1 MTENNET
8 QARALNSMRVAD
20 LQALAAEMGIKGGAR
35 LRKSQLIEAIEQ
47 ARGQNK
53 PESATSAETQPSEN
67 QGAAE
72 KPAAEP
78 AAEAARAE
86 KAEQPADSD
95 AAPARQSRRRVTVA
109 SGAADSDSKQGDK
122 PATDESATEDADK
135 AAQNDKPAETQSQD
149 GKQAQADKQ
158 GDKQAQADKQSQ
170 SSADAES
177 TKSDK
182 RGDNGGKNGDGND
195 QARKKSKSN
204 KSKKRNQNDS
214 GDGDGSKSSKDDDS
228 SSPKTLDDIVL
239 PPARDD
245 ESNSNAESSDD
256 DKQQEH
262 SNNNRKRSRSR
273 SRNRNDD
280 SNQNHNQQ
288 RQRNRNRRDDAD
300 PEIAP
305 DDVLLPIAGILDVL
319 DNYAFVRTSGYL
331 PGANDVYVSLGQV
344 KKYGLRKGDAIVG
357 AIRQPREGEHQGG
370 RQKYNALA
378 KIDTING
385 QTPDQIAKRPEFD
398 SLTPLYP
405 VDRLRLET
413 AGGHAAQRMV
423 DLFAPIGK
431 GTRGIIV
438 APPKSGK
445 SIMLERVA
453 SAVAQNEPDAHLML
467 VLVGER
473 PEEVTRLQRMING
486 EVVSSTFDMP
496 AENHTTIAE
505 LAIERAKRLVELG
518 LDVVVLLDSL
528 TQLCRA
534 YNIAAPGSGRIIDGG
549 VDASA
554 LYLPKTFFGAA
565 RNVENGGSLTILA
578 TAMVETGSRTDEV
591 ILEEFAGTANM
602 ELRLSRAIADKRIFP
617 AVDIQQSSTLHEE
630 DLLSEAE
637 LAATWK
643 IRRALG
649 DDAQVSLES
658 VLERLSSTATN
669 EEFVAAVSREA
680 NLAVRA

>member
-1 MTENNET
+1 MTEQNET
-8 QARALNSMRVAD
+8 QARPLNSMRVAD
-20 LQALAAEMGIKGGAR
+20 LQALAAEMGIKGSAR
-35 LRKSQLIEAIEQ
+35 LRKSQLIEVIEQ
-47 ARGQNK
+47 ARGQSSPK
-53 PESATSAETQPSEN
+53 AAAAAKN
-67 QGAAE
+67 QAAADD
-72 KPAAEP
+72 KST
-78 AAEAARAE
+78 
-86 KAEQPADSD
+86 EQSNADSK
-95 AAPARQSRRRVTVA
+95 PSSARQPRRRVTVA
-109 SGAADSDSKQGDK
+109 PEAAAEKRDNNEADGRRGNQNEPGNADQSAADAKSAEKDSDK
-122 PATDESATEDADK
+122 PADSGTK
-135 AAQNDKPAETQSQD
+135 
-149 GKQAQADKQ
+149 
-158 GDKQAQADKQSQ
+158 
-170 SSADAES
+170 SADG
-177 TKSDK
+177 
-182 RGDNGGKNGDGND
+182 GD
-195 QARKKSKSN
+195 QPRKKSKSN
-204 KSKKRNQNDS
+204 KSKKRNQNDNS
-214 GDGDGSKSSKDDDS
+214 DDDAAKGNES

-245 ESNSNAESSDD
+245 DSSGESEDADG

-262 SNNNRKRSRSR
+262 SGSGRKRSRSR

-280 SNQNHNQQ
+280 SNQNQNQQ
-288 RQRNRNRRDDAD
+288 RQRGRNRRDDAD

-385 QTPDQIAKRPEFD
+385 QTPEQIAKRPEFD

-431 GTRGIIV
+431 GTRGIVV

-453 SAVAQNEPDAHLML
+453 SAVTQNEPDAHLML

-554 LYLPKTFFGAA
+554 LHLPKTFFGAA
-565 RNVENGGSLTILA
+565 RNIENGGSLTILA

-602 ELRLSRAIADKRIFP
+602 ELRLSRAMADKRIFP

-630 DLLSEAE
+630 DLLSETE

-649 DDAQVSLES
+649 DDTQVSLES

>member
-1 MTENNET
+1 MTEQNET
-8 QARALNSMRVAD
+8 QARPLNSMRVAD
-20 LQALAAEMGIKGGAR
+20 LQALAAEMGIKGSAR
-35 LRKSQLIEAIEQ
+35 LRKSQLIEVIEQ
-47 ARGQNK
+47 ARGQSSPK
-53 PESATSAETQPSEN
+53 AAAAAEN
-67 QGAAE
+67 QAAADD
-72 KPAAEP
+72 KT
-78 AAEAARAE
+78 
-86 KAEQPADSD
+86 AEQSNADSK
-95 AAPARQSRRRVTVA
+95 PSSARQPRRRVTVA
-109 SGAADSDSKQGDK
+109 PEAAAEKRDNNEADGRRGNQNEPGNADQSAADAKSAEKDSDK
-122 PATDESATEDADK
+122 PADSGTK
-135 AAQNDKPAETQSQD
+135 
-149 GKQAQADKQ
+149 
-158 GDKQAQADKQSQ
+158 
-170 SSADAES
+170 SADG
-177 TKSDK
+177 
-182 RGDNGGKNGDGND
+182 GD
-195 QARKKSKSN
+195 QPRKKSKSN
-204 KSKKRNQNDS
+204 KSKKRNQNNNS
-214 GDGDGSKSSKDDDS
+214 DDDGAKGNES

-245 ESNSNAESSDD
+245 DSSGESEDADD

-262 SNNNRKRSRSR
+262 SGNGRKRSRSR

-280 SNQNHNQQ
+280 SNQNQNQQ
-288 RQRNRNRRDDAD
+288 RQRGRNRRDDAD

-385 QTPDQIAKRPEFD
+385 QTPEQIAKRPEFD

-431 GTRGIIV
+431 GTRGIVV

-453 SAVAQNEPDAHLML
+453 SAVTQNEPDAHLML

-554 LYLPKTFFGAA
+554 LHLPKTFFGAA
-565 RNVENGGSLTILA
+565 RNIENGGSLTILA

-602 ELRLSRAIADKRIFP
+602 ELRLSRAMADKRIFP

-630 DLLSEAE
+630 DLLSETE

-649 DDAQVSLES
+649 DDTQVSLES

>member
-1 MTENNET
+1 MTEQNET
-8 QARALNSMRVAD
+8 QARPLNSMRVAD
-20 LQALAAEMGIKGGAR
+20 LQALAAEMGIKGSAR
-35 LRKSQLIEAIEQ
+35 LRKSQLIEVIEQ
-47 ARGQNK
+47 ARGQSSPK
-53 PESATSAETQPSEN
+53 AAAAAEN
-67 QGAAE
+67 QAAADDKTAE
-72 KPAAEP
+72 QSNADSKPS
-78 AAEAARAE
+78 AAR
-86 KAEQPADSD
+86 QP
-95 AAPARQSRRRVTVA
+95 RRRVTVA
-109 SGAADSDSKQGDK
+109 PEAAAEKRDNNEADGRRGNQNEPGNADQSAADAKSAEKDSDK
-122 PATDESATEDADK
+122 PADSGTK
-135 AAQNDKPAETQSQD
+135 
-149 GKQAQADKQ
+149 
-158 GDKQAQADKQSQ
+158 
-170 SSADAES
+170 SADG
-177 TKSDK
+177 
-182 RGDNGGKNGDGND
+182 GD
-195 QARKKSKSN
+195 QPRKKSKSN
-204 KSKKRNQNDS
+204 KSKKRNQNNNS
-214 GDGDGSKSSKDDDS
+214 DDDGAKGNES

-245 ESNSNAESSDD
+245 DSSGESEDADD

-262 SNNNRKRSRSR
+262 SGNGRKRSRSR

-280 SNQNHNQQ
+280 SNQNQNQQ
-288 RQRNRNRRDDAD
+288 RQRGRNRRDDAD

-357 AIRQPREGEHQGG
+357 AIRQPREGEHQGV

-385 QTPDQIAKRPEFD
+385 QTPEQIAKRPEFD

-431 GTRGIIV
+431 GTRGIVV

-453 SAVAQNEPDAHLML
+453 SAVTQNEPDAHLML

-554 LYLPKTFFGAA
+554 LHLPKTFFGAA
-565 RNVENGGSLTILA
+565 RNIENGGSLTILA

-602 ELRLSRAIADKRIFP
+602 ELRLSRAMADKRIFP

-630 DLLSEAE
+630 DLLSETE

-649 DDAQVSLES
+649 DDTQVSLES

>member
-1 MTENNET
+1 MTEQNET
-8 QARALNSMRVAD
+8 QARPLNSMRVAD
-20 LQALAAEMGIKGGAR
+20 LQALAAEMGIKGSAR
-35 LRKSQLIEAIEQ
+35 LRKSQLIEVIEQ
-47 ARGQNK
+47 ARGQSSPK
-53 PESATSAETQPSEN
+53 AAAAAEN
-67 QGAAE
+67 QAAADD
-72 KPAAEP
+72 KST
-78 AAEAARAE
+78 
-86 KAEQPADSD
+86 EQSNADSK
-95 AAPARQSRRRVTVA
+95 PSSARQPRRRVTVA
-109 SGAADSDSKQGDK
+109 PEAASEKRDNNEADGRRGKQNEPANADQSAADAKSTEKDSDK
-122 PATDESATEDADK
+122 PADS
-135 AAQNDKPAETQSQD
+135 
-149 GKQAQADKQ
+149 
-158 GDKQAQADKQSQ
+158 
-170 SSADAES
+170 S
-177 TKSDK
+177 TKSADG
-182 RGDNGGKNGDGND
+182 GD
-195 QARKKSKSN
+195 QPRKKSKSN
-204 KSKKRNQNDS
+204 KSKKRNQNDNS
-214 GDGDGSKSSKDDDS
+214 DDDAAKGNES

-245 ESNSNAESSDD
+245 DSSGESEDADG

-262 SNNNRKRSRSR
+262 SGNGRKRSRSR

-280 SNQNHNQQ
+280 SNQNQNQNQNQQ
-288 RQRNRNRRDDAD
+288 RQRGRNRRDDAD

-385 QTPDQIAKRPEFD
+385 QTPEQIAKRPEFD

-431 GTRGIIV
+431 GTRGIVV

-453 SAVAQNEPDAHLML
+453 SAVTQNEPDAHLML

-554 LYLPKTFFGAA
+554 LHLPKTFFGAA
-565 RNVENGGSLTILA
+565 RNIETGGSLTILA

-602 ELRLSRAIADKRIFP
+602 ELRLSRAMADKRIFP

-630 DLLSEAE
+630 DLLSETE

-649 DDAQVSLES
+649 DDTQVSLES

>member
-1 MTENNET
+1 MTEHNET
-8 QARALNSMRVAD
+8 QTRALTSMRVAD
-20 LQALAAEMGIKGGAR
+20 LQALAAEMGIKGAAR
-35 LRKSQLIEAIEQ
+35 LRKSQLIEVIEK
-47 ARGQNK
+47 ARG
-53 PESATSAETQPSEN
+53 ESQPDPSQSSASQSAAAVGNENTGPHSAETTSTRQP
-67 QGAAE
+67 
-72 KPAAEP
+72 
-78 AAEAARAE
+78 
-86 KAEQPADSD
+86 
-95 AAPARQSRRRVTVA
+95 RRRVTVA
-109 SGAADSDSKQGDK
+109 AETESENQRGRTDHSGHDNKPDTADAAEQPAADAKQN
-122 PATDESATEDADK
+122 K
-135 AAQNDKPAETQSQD
+135 AEANKPAENEAKD
-149 GKQAQADKQ
+149 
-158 GDKQAQADKQSQ
+158 
-170 SSADAES
+170 
-177 TKSDK
+177 
-182 RGDNGGKNGDGND
+182 GDGGD
-195 QARKKSKSN
+195 RGRKKTKSN
-204 KSKKRNQNDS
+204 KSKKRNQSDA
-214 GDGDGSKSSKDDDS
+214 GDGDTSKSSKGDDA
-228 SSPKTLDDIVL
+228 SSPQTLDDIVL

-245 ESNSNAESSDD
+245 DSGGEAESDA

-262 SNNNRKRSRSR
+262 AGNGRKRSRSR

-280 SNQNHNQQ
+280 SNQNQQ
-288 RQRNRNRRDDAD
+288 RQRSRNRRDDAD

-385 QTPDQIAKRPEFD
+385 QTPEQSSKRPEFD
-398 SLTPLYP
+398 TLTPLYP

-413 AGGHAAQRMV
+413 PGGHAAQRMV

-453 SAVAQNEPDAHLML
+453 SAVAQNESDAHLML

-473 PEEVTRLQRMING
+473 PEEVTRLERMING

-630 DLLSEAE
+630 DLLSDTE

-680 NLAVRA
+680 SLAVRA

>member
-1 MTENNET
+1 MTEQNET
-8 QARALNSMRVAD
+8 QARPLNSMRVAD
-20 LQALAAEMGIKGGAR
+20 LQALAAEMGIKGSAR
-35 LRKSQLIEAIEQ
+35 LRKSQLIEVIEQ
-47 ARGQNK
+47 ARGQSSPK
-53 PESATSAETQPSEN
+53 AAAAAEN
-67 QGAAE
+67 QAAADDKTAE
-72 KPAAEP
+72 QSNADSKPS
-78 AAEAARAE
+78 AAR
-86 KAEQPADSD
+86 QP
-95 AAPARQSRRRVTVA
+95 RRRVTVA
-109 SGAADSDSKQGDK
+109 PEAAAEKRDNNEADGRRGNQNEPGNADQSAADAKSAEKDADK
-122 PATDESATEDADK
+122 PADSGTK
-135 AAQNDKPAETQSQD
+135 
-149 GKQAQADKQ
+149 
-158 GDKQAQADKQSQ
+158 
-170 SSADAES
+170 SADG
-177 TKSDK
+177 
-182 RGDNGGKNGDGND
+182 GD
-195 QARKKSKSN
+195 QPRKKSKSN
-204 KSKKRNQNDS
+204 KSKKRNQNNNS
-214 GDGDGSKSSKDDDS
+214 DDDGAKGNES

-245 ESNSNAESSDD
+245 DSSGESEDADD

-262 SNNNRKRSRSR
+262 SGNGRKRSRSR

-280 SNQNHNQQ
+280 SNQNQNQQ
-288 RQRNRNRRDDAD
+288 RQRGRNRRDDAD

-385 QTPDQIAKRPEFD
+385 QTPEQIAKRPEFD

-431 GTRGIIV
+431 GTRGIVV

-453 SAVAQNEPDAHLML
+453 SAVTQNEPDAHLML

-554 LYLPKTFFGAA
+554 LHLPKTFFGAA
-565 RNVENGGSLTILA
+565 RNIENGGSLTILA

-602 ELRLSRAIADKRIFP
+602 ELRLSRAMADKRIFP

-630 DLLSEAE
+630 DLLSETE

-649 DDAQVSLES
+649 DDTQVSLES

>member
-1 MTENNET
+1 MTEQNET
-8 QARALNSMRVAD
+8 QARPLNSMRVAD
-20 LQALAAEMGIKGGAR
+20 LQALAAEMGIKGSAR
-35 LRKSQLIEAIEQ
+35 LRKSQLIEVIEQ
-47 ARGQNK
+47 ARGEGSSKAAAAAENKAAADDKNTEQRGAEQSASDNK
-53 PESATSAETQPSEN
+53 PTSARQP
-67 QGAAE
+67 
-72 KPAAEP
+72 
-78 AAEAARAE
+78 
-86 KAEQPADSD
+86 
-95 AAPARQSRRRVTVA
+95 RRRVTVA
-109 SGAADSDSKQGDK
+109 PEAASEKPDSDDADGRRGKQNEPGKAEQPAADAKSTEKDSGKPTDSGAK
-122 PATDESATEDADK
+122 
-135 AAQNDKPAETQSQD
+135 
-149 GKQAQADKQ
+149 
-158 GDKQAQADKQSQ
+158 
-170 SSADAES
+170 SADG
-177 TKSDK
+177 
-182 RGDNGGKNGDGND
+182 GD
-195 QARKKSKSN
+195 QPRKKSKSN
-204 KSKKRNQNDS
+204 KSKKRKQNDNS
-214 GDGDGSKSSKDDDS
+214 DDDAAKGNES

-245 ESNSNAESSDD
+245 DSSGEAEDADD

-262 SNNNRKRSRSR
+262 SGNGRKRSRSR

-280 SNQNHNQQ
+280 SNQNQQ
-288 RQRNRNRRDDAD
+288 RQRGRNRRDDAD

-385 QTPDQIAKRPEFD
+385 QTPEQIAKRPEFD

-431 GTRGIIV
+431 GTRGIVV

-453 SAVAQNEPDAHLML
+453 SAVTQNEPDAHLML

-554 LYLPKTFFGAA
+554 LHLPKTFFGAA
-565 RNVENGGSLTILA
+565 RNIENGGSLTILA

-602 ELRLSRAIADKRIFP
+602 ELRLSRAMADKRIFP

-630 DLLSEAE
+630 DLLSETE

-649 DDAQVSLES
+649 DDTQVSLES